1 MVCSIGL
8 GLQQEGI
15 SFGVGWEWMSPSLPE
30 SGWWILSPWA
40 DLQLSGWCW
49 NWMVFFAGDTQTL
62 HTKGCS
68 LQCSPVM
75 LWHAVYPPLTSIII
89 VSWDVVVDL
98 TQVHVTGCRYF
109 LVTIFGLCGTAK
121 LTANLNSQ
129 YISLKLLWS
138 SSVVLRFPA
147 LYLSARLWC
156 SVPHP
161 EWMNPGGTAWNHR
174 HRGLSDSISVGLAH
188 IIGVPLVKYITKSE
202 GEVDGHSRRG
212 LLLVLAM
219 DLSIL
224 ISNWSCKYS
233 PPLNTMQILN

>member
-1 MVCSIGL
+1 MGGKLIFFPLPQISSLQAVITFLPMVSSTPSQSPIPLSL
-8 GLQQEGI
+8 GWFVPLVLASSRRVLVLVLGGSECH
-15 SFGVGWEWMSPSLPE
+15 PHSL
-30 SGWWILSPWA
+30 SGWWILSSWA

-98 TQVHVTGCRYF
+98 TQVHVTGYRYF

-138 SSVVLRFPA
+138 SSVSCDFLLFTFQPDSGA
-147 LYLSARLWC
+147 LFLTLS
-156 SVPHP
+156 
-161 EWMNPGGTAWNHR
+161 EWIPVA
-174 HRGLSDSISVGLAH
+174 LCLK
-188 IIGVPLVKYITKSE
+188 P
-202 GEVDGHSRRG
+202 
-212 LLLVLAM
+212 
-219 DLSIL
+219 
-224 ISNWSCKYS
+224 
-233 PPLNTMQILN
+233 

>member
-138 SSVVLRFPA
+138 SSVSCDFLLFTFQPDSGALFLTLSEWIPVALPETIGIEVWAIRSQWDLRI
-147 LYLSARLWC
+147 LSVFHWWNISLNLRGKLM
-156 SVPHP
+156 V
-161 EWMNPGGTAWNHR
+161 TAEE
-174 HRGLSDSISVGLAH
+174 A
-188 IIGVPLVKYITKSE
+188 
-202 GEVDGHSRRG
+202 
-212 LLLVLAM
+212 
-219 DLSIL
+219 
-224 ISNWSCKYS
+224 CC
-233 PPLNTMQILN
+233 